1 MENKL
6 KLITRILLLLF
17 WLFSVYSV
25 VFMSDNTSNWLVIPL
40 MIGMFTLIG
49 LGVVLMFGF
58 VGICQAILF
67 AFFNWAFDTD
77 FFD

>member
-1 MENKL
+1 MEDKF
-6 KLITRILLLLF
+6 KLIARVLIILF

-25 VFMSDNTSNWLVIPL
+25 VFMSDNTSNWLVLPFL
-40 MIGMFTLIG
+40 IGMFTLIG
-49 LGVVLMFGF
+49 LAVVLMFGF

-67 AFFNWAFDTD
+67 TFFNWAFDTE